1 MLKKTNFLFILS
13 TFICLLKFTNI
24 LSSES
29 SNHEYTFNDNKK
41 VNLINDDEKKFIDRN
56 LKVSPE
62 KLNEIAAEIIKKTFE
77 KKKIFLITPYVEVGI
92 RIPFWAYK
100 GFMDKISPFT
110 NSKCTDLE
118 TFDFNEKSS
127 FSKALYLKPLD
138 EINTPFA
145 VNYGVKMTIGNAK
158 KRTKYLREN
167 ITDLLDVLK
176 IREKEYIDFDKKY
189 EPKNDI
195 AINNAI
201 DMLNDLVKNNKK
213 NGFPIYNTILNI
225 VDSSR
230 DVINNLI
237 VNKNKNI
244 SLTPNSTQVL
254 CPLYLVN
261 IAKFLFIKNATDNYI
276 LKHTEKSLE
285 KFKEITK
292 KDSSIEDLTDYLIE
306 KLEYNSLNFFN
317 KKLDFLSRKELA
329 NNDNDDNNNNKYY
342 IPEVYDKLC
351 KLKDYE
357 EFKKKSNEKK
367 TIKEFINETIEDIIK
382 NENKLKITKNKEEED
397 KINEKIK
404 KDQKILQYMREIINN
419 LNYDTAENQ
428 TFLGFELNDEFKNLL
443 DNLKESGLLPKR
455 KQKKEYNENN
465 KEINKNKGKL
475 IANYNKKDLEI
486 LVGKLKKLKKQ
497 KECKKILKNL
507 KLEDIKWWI
516 PYNFRFGILGT
527 HYINTRIGINVDF
540 SFSFSLTGMTKSLF
554 MPEEFL
560 QNSMYYL
567 LKLHEPIVS
576 GRLFNEDKKIKDV
589 IYSNPELSIT
599 DLLLD
604 DFLDK
609 LVKLK
614 DENNNKLVQDPLIGS
629 KRGPNPVKKTDAFS
643 NYLKVVN
650 MYNDSKDCLCDIDV
664 SLQQINFCVKIGLCV
679 NLNKLENFNINK
691 NFLLKNFI
699 NELSFNCGLY
709 FNWQNLKIEVT
720 ENKSY
725 YLDKNFDESIKKN
738 CILQDM
744 LEDAVIDSLKN
755 LEMDTPKDK
764 DKLNNGIEKMVY
776 KIILNSF
783 DSSVAPTNN
792 KIIGF
797 CNNIFENEIPEICCK
812 NVFNSFTVR
821 PVLDFKYKMIS
832 PIGLTFMC
840 GCEFIILNPFNIYSN
855 LKNFMNSFENDSI
868 KKNIKNFKIH
878 KDFELLPYMSLG
890 FTFAF

>member
-13 TFICLLKFTNI
+13 TFVCLLKFTNI
-24 LSSES
+24 LSSET
-29 SNHEYTFNDNKK
+29 NNYKYTIGDDKK
-41 VNLINDDEKKFIDRN
+41 VNLIKNNEKKFIDRN

-62 KLNEIAAEIIKKTFE
+62 NLNEIAEEIIRKTYE
-77 KKKIFLITPYVEVGI
+77 KKKLFIITPYVEVGI
-92 RIPFWAYK
+92 RIPIWAYK
-100 GFMDKISPFT
+100 GFMDKLSPFKF
-110 NSKCTDLE
+110 SKCTDLE
-118 TFDFNEKSS
+118 TFDFNEKKS
-127 FSKALYLKPLD
+127 FIKALYLKDLD

-189 EPKNDI
+189 EPKNDT
-195 AINNAI
+195 AINSTI
-201 DMLNDLVKNNKK
+201 DMLNNLVKNDKK
-213 NGFPIYNTILNI
+213 NGAPIYKTILNI
-225 VDSSR
+225 VDSSK
-230 DVINNLI
+230 DVINNI
-237 VNKNKNI
+237 FVNKDKNVI
-244 SLTPNSTQVL
+244 LTPNKTQVL

-276 LKHTEKSLE
+276 LKHTENSLE

-292 KDSSIEDLTDYLIE
+292 KESSIEELTDYLIE
-306 KLEYNSLNFFN
+306 KIEYKTLNFSN
-317 KKLDFLSRKELA
+317 KRLDFLYDKNLKE
-329 NNDNDDNNNNKYY
+329 NHKNNNNENYF
-342 IPEVYDKLC
+342 IDETHEILNKLIN
-351 KLKDYE
+351 KEK
-357 EFKKKSNEKK
+357 FKKSNNQK
-367 TIKEFINETIEDIIK
+367 TIREFINETIEDIVN
-382 NENKLKITKNKEEED
+382 NENKLKTSNNIEEKKEIQKTIHED
-397 KINEKIK
+397 NE
-404 KDQKILQYMREIINN
+404 ILQYLRQIINN

-428 TFLGFELNDEFKNLL
+428 TFLKFELNKDFKNLI

-455 KQKKEYNENN
+455 KQEKDYDKEG
-465 KEINKNKGKL
+465 KEINKEKGKL
-475 IANYNKKDLEI
+475 IAGYNKKDLEI

-497 KECKKILKNL
+497 KECKKILKDL

-527 HYINTRIGINVDF
+527 HYINTRIGINIDF

-554 MPEEFL
+554 MPEDFL
-560 QNSMYYL
+560 QNSIYYL

-576 GRLFNEDKKIKDV
+576 GRLLNDDININDV
-589 IYSNPELSIT
+589 IYSNADLSIT

-609 LVKLK
+609 LVNVEYEK
-614 DENNNKLVQDPLIGS
+614 NNKLIHDSIIGS
-629 KRGPNPVKKTDAFS
+629 KYGSKPVKKTDAFS
-643 NYLKVVN
+643 NYLKVAN
-650 MYNDSKDCLCDIDV
+650 IYNDSKDCLCDIDV
-664 SLQQINFCVKIGLCV
+664 SLQQINFCFKIGLCV
-679 NLNKLENFNINK
+679 NLNKLKNFNINK
-691 NFLLKNFI
+691 NFILKNFI

-725 YLDKNFDESIKKN
+725 YSDKNFDENIKKK
-738 CILQDM
+738 CVLQDM

-755 LEMDTPKDK
+755 LEIDNVKDK
-764 DKLNNGIEKMVY
+764 DKINNGIEKMVY
-776 KIILNSF
+776 KMILNNF
-783 DSSVAPTNN
+783 DPSVAPKNN

-855 LKNFMNSFENDSI
+855 LKNFMNSFESDNI

-878 KDFELLPYMSLG
+878 KDFELLPYISLG
-890 FTFAF
+890 FSFAF

>member
-13 TFICLLKFTNI
+13 IFICLLKFTNI

-29 SNHEYTFNDNKK
+29 NNHKYTFNNDKK
-41 VNLINDDEKKFIDRN
+41 VNLINDNEKKFIDKN
-56 LKVSPE
+56 FKVSPE

-92 RIPFWAYK
+92 RIPVWAYK

-145 VNYGVKMTIGNAK
+145 VNYGIKMTIGNTK
-158 KRTKYLREN
+158 KRTKDLRESISALLNSLNLRN
-167 ITDLLDVLK
+167 IVYT
-176 IREKEYIDFDKKY
+176 DFDKDYK
-189 EPKNDI
+189 PSNDDI
-195 AINNAI
+195 INTVI
-201 DMLNDLVKNNKK
+201 VSLNSLVKNNYNNKT
-213 NGFPIYNTILNI
+213 PIYNIILDI

-230 DVINNLI
+230 DVINNLM

-244 SLTPNSTQVL
+244 NLTPNSTQLL

-276 LKHTEKSLE
+276 LKHTENSLE

-292 KDSSIEDLTDYLIE
+292 KNSSIEDLTDYLIE
-306 KLEYNSLNFFN
+306 KIEYNSLNFLN
-317 KKLDFLSRKELA
+317 KKLDFLLKQDITRNKK
-329 NNDNDDNNNNKYY
+329 NNDNNKYF
-342 IPEVYDKLC
+342 IPEVHENLC
-351 KLKDYE
+351 KLIKDKD
-357 EFKKKSNEKK
+357 FIKKSNEKK

-382 NENKLKITKNKEEED
+382 NENKLKITKNREEEY
-397 KINEKIK
+397 KINEIIK
-404 KDQKILQYMREIINN
+404 KDRRMLKYMREIINN

-465 KEINKNKGKL
+465 EEINKNKGKL

-516 PYNFRFGILGT
+516 PYNFRCGILGT

-576 GRLFNEDKKIKDV
+576 GRLFNEDKKIEDV
-589 IYSNPELSIT
+589 IYSNQELSIA

-614 DENNNKLVQDPLIGS
+614 NENNNKLEQDPLIGS
-629 KRGPNPVKKTDAFS
+629 KHGPNPVKKTDAFS
-643 NYLKVVN
+643 NYLKVIN
-650 MYNDSKDCLCDIDV
+650 MYNDSKECLCDIDI
-664 SLQQINFCVKIGLCV
+664 SLQQINFCIKLGLCV
-679 NLNKLENFNINK
+679 NLNNLENFNINK

-725 YLDKNFDESIKKN
+725 YLDKNFDESIKKK

-744 LEDAVIDSLKN
+744 LEDAVIDSFKN
-755 LEMDTPKDK
+755 LEIDTPKDK
-764 DKLNNGIEKMVY
+764 DKLNNGIEKMAY

-797 CNNIFENEIPEICCK
+797 CNNIFENEIPEICGK

-855 LKNFMNSFENDSI
+855 LKNFMNSFENDNI

>member
-29 SNHEYTFNDNKK
+29 NNHKYTFNDNKK
-41 VNLINDDEKKFIDRN
+41 VNLINDNEKKFIDKN
-56 LKVSPE
+56 FKVSPE

-92 RIPFWAYK
+92 RIPVWAYK

-145 VNYGVKMTIGNAK
+145 VNYGIKMTIGNAK
-158 KRTKYLREN
+158 KRTKDLRESISSLSNSLKLRN
-167 ITDLLDVLK
+167 IVHT
-176 IREKEYIDFDKKY
+176 DFDKDYK
-189 EPKNDI
+189 PSNDDI
-195 AINNAI
+195 INTVI
-201 DMLNDLVKNNKK
+201 VSLNSLVKNNYNNKT
-213 NGFPIYNTILNI
+213 PIYNIILDI

-230 DVINNLI
+230 DVINNLM

-244 SLTPNSTQVL
+244 SLTPNTTQLL

-276 LKHTEKSLE
+276 LKQTENSLE

-306 KLEYNSLNFFN
+306 KIEYNSLNFSN
-317 KKLDFLSRKELA
+317 KKLDFLLKQDITRNKK
-329 NNDNDDNNNNKYY
+329 NNDNNKYF
-342 IPEVYDKLC
+342 IPEVHENLC
-351 KLKDYE
+351 KLIKDK
-357 EFKKKSNEKK
+357 EFIKKSNEKK
-367 TIKEFINETIEDIIK
+367 TIEEFINETIEDIIK
-382 NENKLKITKNKEEED
+382 NENKLKITKNREEKY
-397 KINEKIK
+397 KINEIIK
-404 KDQKILQYMREIINN
+404 KDKRILKYIREIINN

-465 KEINKNKGKL
+465 EEINKNKGKL
-475 IANYNKKDLEI
+475 IANYNKKDLKV

-497 KECKKILKNL
+497 TECKKILKNL

-516 PYNFRFGILGT
+516 PYNFRCGILGT

-576 GRLFNEDKKIKDV
+576 GRLFNEDKKIEDV
-589 IYSNPELSIT
+589 IYSNQELSIA

-614 DENNNKLVQDPLIGS
+614 NENNNKLVQDPLIGS
-629 KRGPNPVKKTDAFS
+629 KRGLNPVKKTDAFS

-650 MYNDSKDCLCDIDV
+650 MYNDSKDCLCDIDI
-664 SLQQINFCVKIGLCV
+664 SLQQINFCVKLGLCV

-755 LEMDTPKDK
+755 LEIDTPKDK

-797 CNNIFENEIPEICCK
+797 CNNIFENEIPEICGK

-855 LKNFMNSFENDSI
+855 LKIFMNSFENDNI